1 MAKLFGIH
9 ELELLEGVSPEEFEG
24 FISST
29 YNPTLTAE
37 GMPFGVK
44 LRIIKGDQG
53 QRNDKYAV
61 IIEFPSVEI
70 RNAIAGSPPNES
82 GDNTDEAKQFMD
94 HIAEMDNRVMELA
107 KMVGYTDYY
116 EL

>member
-1 MAKLFGIH
+1 
-9 ELELLEGVSPEEFEG
+9 
-24 FISST
+24 
-29 YNPTLTAE
+29 
-37 GMPFGVK
+37 MPFGVK
-44 LRIIKGDQG
+44 LRVVKGDK
-53 QRNDKYAV
+53 RRHNDKYAA

-70 RNAIAGSPPNES
+70 RNAITGSPPNES